1 MYWKPKLFG
10 YLIPSHTYME
20 TVETSQN
27 SIAVFRL
34 AKMLLV
40 LDAQPETGDI
50 LNIKKNNN
58 PHYSFCGVN
67 LNLKKQY

>member
-1 MYWKPKLFG
+1 
-10 YLIPSHTYME
+10 ME

-27 SIAVFRL
+27 SIAGFRL
-34 AKMLLV
+34 AKMPLV

-50 LNIKKNNN
+50 LNIKKKKNN
-58 PHYSFCGVN
+58 PHHSFCGVN